1 MASPTRP
8 FFHHIALRYKNVIA
22 SILLEPIDK
31 EGKSLLEPMDK
42 TNQIRESEENNL
54 IPCLFPFRV
63 DTGRPLHDGWHI
75 INTKTGEAV
84 ELDKLATDENVA
96 MSKWE
101 LTNAA
106 IDIVLD
112 KLKKDGMTIH
122 SFCDIPGIKPQIW
135 FSYKDKGMM
144 SMTVRAAMKS
154 DKSKVEVPLSFF
166 QGKGGNYP
174 SYFINIEFNS
184 LEDEDRPYL
193 YRGYPFNYEMSDV
206 LTLREAVN
214 ARVYAELSLDSTFVI
229 KDHMPKD
236 GKNS

>member
-1 MASPTRP
+1 MRSNLNNRDNFTSSFLVIAGSLLDKKIHETLPSYSRHYAWIMASPTRP

-96 MSKWE
+96 MSKWPLPIRNCFTCW
-101 LTNAA
+101 LT
-106 IDIVLD
+106 
-112 KLKKDGMTIH
+112 GTWPRR
-122 SFCDIPGIKPQIW
+122 SC
-135 FSYKDKGMM
+135 S
-144 SMTVRAAMKS
+144 R
-154 DKSKVEVPLSFF
+154 
-166 QGKGGNYP
+166 
-174 SYFINIEFNS
+174 
-184 LEDEDRPYL
+184 R
-193 YRGYPFNYEMSDV
+193 
-206 LTLREAVN
+206 
-214 ARVYAELSLDSTFVI
+214 
-229 KDHMPKD
+229 
-236 GKNS
+236 